1 MTSKKGATEFDK
13 KCHSIF
19 DAKNDGRDYL
29 ARGVNLPCDN
39 CGHELRAYYCE
50 SKLYLVECEFCGIK
64 ALVKERSPQAAAHTA
79 FGRKTALWVKEAL
92 AMWLE
97 RYGDARVVSVTED
110 RPEQMRM
117 EGYE

>member
-1 MTSKKGATEFDK
+1 MESKKGATEFDK

-50 SKLYLVECEFCGIK
+50 SQLFLVECEFCGIK

-79 FGRKTALWVKEAL
+79 FGRKTALWVKE
-92 AMWLE
+92 
-97 RYGDARVVSVTED
+97 
-110 RPEQMRM
+110 
-117 EGYE
+117 EGR